1 MWYDKLYYFAVLER
15 GFFLMSSPKLT
26 VAVLF
31 GGAST
36 EHDVSQLSVTS
47 VLRELDRDKYELLPV
62 GITRSGEWFLY
73 TGELSLIAD
82 GRWEQSDARIPC
94 LLSPVPAHHGLMVQK
109 ADGWQPLRVDLV
121 FPVLHG
127 MNGED
132 GTIQGLLT
140 IAGIPFVGCNTEAS
154 AVCMDKAVTNALAD
168 FYGIPQAKWT
178 AFDRHAYAADKAL
191 LLKTAADKLGFP
203 IFVKPANT
211 GSSVGVTKVCSFDEL
226 APACEKAFEFDKK
239 IVLEEGI
246 DGVEIECAVLGNE
259 EPIAS
264 VVGEIVPCNDFYD
277 YDAKYLAGDSELH
290 IPARLPEEKLEAVR
304 AAAVNAFRSFG
315 CSGLTRVDFFVRRSD
330 GEILLNE
337 PNTIPGFTEISMYPK
352 LFAASGIPY
361 PELLDKLINYA
372 IERQ

>member
-1 MWYDKLYYFAVLER
+1 MCPVRLTDGVYTLLFFGVNDMKKKVL
-15 GFFLMSSPKLT
+15 
-26 VAVLF
+26 VLF
-31 GGAST
+31 GGVSS
-36 EHDVSQLSVTS
+36 EHEVSLNSAKSVIDNIPRDRYDV
-47 VLRELDRDKYELLPV
+47 LPM
-62 GITRSGEWFLY
+62 GITSDGSFYLYSGDIDDLPEDKWL
-73 TGELSLIAD
+73 AD
-82 GRWEQSDARIPC
+82 PSKLESAVISCDR
-94 LLSPVPAHHGLMVQK
+94 AHHGIIHTATGEVE
-109 ADGWQPLRVDLV
+109 RVDAV

-140 IAGIPFVGCNTEAS
+140 IAGIPFVGCNAEAS

-178 AFDRHAYAADKAL
+178 AFVRHAYAADKAL

-361 PELLDKLINYA
+361 PELLDRLINYA

>member
-1 MWYDKLYYFAVLER
+1 MKKKVL
-15 GFFLMSSPKLT
+15 
-26 VAVLF
+26 VLF
-31 GGAST
+31 GGVSS
-36 EHDVSQLSVTS
+36 EHEVSLNSAKSVIDNIPRDRYDV
-47 VLRELDRDKYELLPV
+47 LPM
-62 GITRSGEWFLY
+62 GITSDGSFYLYSGD
-73 TGELSLIAD
+73 IAD
-82 GRWEQSDARIPC
+82 LPEDKWLADPSKLESAVISCDR
-94 LLSPVPAHHGLMVQK
+94 AHHGIIHTATGEVEH
-109 ADGWQPLRVDLV
+109 VDAV

-140 IAGIPFVGCNTEAS
+140 IAGIPFVGCNAEAS

-277 YDAKYLAGDSELH
+277 YDAKYFAGDSELH